1 MTKQK
6 NSDLEIL
13 ESAQTIVPLLYG
25 LSDLESAQGN
35 LLDSAYDATGES
47 PIIDFDDIIKH
58 IINLLK
64 NEDNRKLACFLSKN
78 YPDLANTKF
87 LSFTK
92 VPTNSGD
99 TLTNHNVDNN
109 MLSEIESPN
118 DSSTTKQSDNNKI
131 LGSWLLN
138 ESSANEAKYLIG
150 ISSIDKR
157 ILATYALDNSGYVTS
172 INGRVDFTNVA
183 TPINDLDASGYGPMP
198 KLEKWNAQNPV
209 LYYKQFL
216 EKKNLDLD
224 DTEKIIVD
232 ILDLS
237 SPYEF
242 DELTSKDIIVVR
254 TQRLG

>member
-64 NEDNRKLACFLSKN
+64 NEDNRKLAYFLSKN

-99 TLTNHNVDNN
+99 TLTNHNVDKHMFSETESPNDSSATKQFDNN

-157 ILATYALDNSGYVTS
+157 ILATYALDNSGSVIS

-183 TPINDLDASGYGPMP
+183 TPINDLDASGYGPLP

-224 DTEKIIVD
+224 DTEKN
-232 ILDLS
+232 
-237 SPYEF
+237 
-242 DELTSKDIIVVR
+242 
-254 TQRLG
+254 